1 MTLAT
6 VNLQTQE
13 HCYYMVSLQASTAN

>member
-13 HCYYMVSLQASTAN
+13 HFYCIASSQASSAN